1 MAIVKKELKVRLPV
15 PVWEEFHRIFPGFGE
30 KQAFLEKMVELAV
43 RKGRKWSLV
52 EQVIDEVNER
62 YGKE

>member
-1 MAIVKKELKVRLPV
+1 MAEVRKELKVRLPV
-15 PVWEEFHRIFPGFGE
+15 EVWEEFHRIFPGFGE

-52 EQVIDEVNER
+52 QLVVEEVEER
-62 YGKE
+62 YGKS

>member
-1 MAIVKKELKVRLPV
+1 MAEVRKELKVRLPV
-15 PVWEEFHRIFPGFGE
+15 EVWEEFHRIFPGFGE

-52 EQVIDEVNER
+52 EEVQREVEER
-62 YGKE
+62 YGKD